1 MNGQGTA
8 QNRYLPGN
16 RIALLRDGA
25 EYFPALVSAI
35 ETAQR
40 EIWLESYIFADDSAG
55 RLIAAALS
63 RAARRGVHVR
73 LLVDGWGA
81 KLYLTAPTGCGA
93 CTESSATSTAGS
105 PSSAASTSSTT

>member
-35 ETAQR
+35 ETAER
-40 EIWLESYIFADDSAG
+40 EIWLESYIFADDAAG
-55 RLIAAALS
+55 RLIACSSMA
-63 RAARRGVHVR
+63 
-73 LLVDGWGA
+73 GA
-81 KLYLTAPTGCGA
+81 P
-93 CTESSATSTAGS
+93 SSTLPPRWNATSGQ
-105 PSSAASTSSTT
+105 PASTS